1 VSGRIALH
9 LDKGLG
15 WTKPQVV
22 ACCAVCGTELARHP
36 NQDRALRA
44 ARRRRCPG
52 CGTRAARRL
61 PGTTSPATDLARSRG
76 LPGDP
81 GRQRRRPAQRPSPA
95 LPATPPAP
103 NPSTRPRPVRS
114 PGRKRSPV
122 MARGST
128 WQIDMGDGT
137 WAVCCL
143 ACRLALYRGDK
154 RTADRVFAGH
164 RCEPV
169 VPLGRR
175 RRRRP
180 A

>member
-1 VSGRIALH
+1 VSGRIVLH

-15 WTKPQVV
+15 WSKPLTV

-44 ARRRRCPG
+44 ACRRRCPG
-52 CGTRAARRL
+52 CGTRTARRL

-76 LPGDP
+76 LPGGP
-81 GRQRRRPAQRPSPA
+81 SRHAQPPSRHRSP
-95 LPATPPAP
+95 TPPIPPTPRA
-103 NPSTRPRPVRS
+103 RPRPVRS
-114 PGRKRSPV
+114 PGRSPV
-122 MARGST
+122 MARRHT

-137 WAVCCL
+137 WAVCCM

-169 VPLGRR
+169 IPLGRR

>member
-1 VSGRIALH
+1 VSGRITLH

-15 WTKPQVV
+15 WTKPLTV
-22 ACCAVCGTELARHP
+22 ACCGLCGAELARHP

-44 ARRRRCPG
+44 ARRRRCPS
-52 CGTRAARRL
+52 CGTRTARRL
-61 PGTTSPATDLARSRG
+61 PGTTSPATDLALSRG
-76 LPGDP
+76 LRDTLS
-81 GRQRRRPAQRPSPA
+81 RQRPPPARHRSP
-95 LPATPPAP
+95 TPPAIP
-103 NPSTRPRPVRS
+103 PANPRPRSRPVRS
-114 PGRKRSPV
+114 PGRSPV

-137 WAVCCL
+137 WAVCCM

-169 VPLGRR
+169 LPLGRQR
-175 RRRRP
+175 GRRP

>member
-1 VSGRIALH
+1 MNGRVVLH

-15 WTKPQVV
+15 WYKPLTV
-22 ACCAVCGTELARHP
+22 ACCAVCGAELACHP
-36 NQDRALRA
+36 SQDRAIRA

-52 CGTRAARRL
+52 CGTRTARRL
-61 PGTTSPATDLARSRG
+61 PGTTSPDSDLALSRG
-76 LPGDP
+76 LAGAPGH
-81 GRQRRRPAQRPSPA
+81 QRRPPAHRPSP
-95 LPATPPAP
+95 TPPAIP
-103 NPSTRPRPVRS
+103 PAANARVRPRPVRS
-114 PGRKRSPV
+114 PGRSPV

-137 WAVCCL
+137 WAVCCM

-175 RRRRP
+175 RRRP

>member
-1 VSGRIALH
+1 VNGHITLH
-9 LDKGLG
+9 LDRGLG
-15 WTKPQVV
+15 WTKPLIV
-22 ACCAVCGTELARHP
+22 ACCGVCGAELARHRNP
-36 NQDRALRA
+36 DRALRA

-52 CGTRAARRL
+52 CGTRTARRL
-61 PGTTSPATDLARSRG
+61 PGTTSPATDLALSRG
-76 LPGDP
+76 LTAAP
-81 GRQRRRPAQRPSPA
+81 GRQRPPPNRHRSPTPPVT
-95 LPATPPAP
+95 LPAPRLRRC
-103 NPSTRPRPVRS
+103 SRPVRS
-114 PGRKRSPV
+114 PGRRPV

-137 WAVCCL
+137 WAVCCM

-154 RTADRVFAGH
+154 RTADRIFTGH

>member
-1 VSGRIALH
+1 MSGRIVLH

-15 WTKPQVV
+15 WTKPLTV
-22 ACCAVCGTELARHP
+22 ACCAVCGIELARHL
-36 NQDRALRA
+36 NQDRAIRT

-52 CGTRAARRL
+52 CGARTARRL
-61 PGTTSPATDLARSRG
+61 PGTTSPATDLALSRG
-76 LPGDP
+76 LPDALD
-81 GRQRRRPAQRPSPA
+81 RQRQPSRRPSP
-95 LPATPPAP
+95 TPPAIP
-103 NPSTRPRPVRS
+103 LTPRSRPRPVRS
-114 PGRKRSPV
+114 PGRSPV

-128 WQIDMGDGT
+128 LQIDMGDGT
-137 WAVCCL
+137 WAVCCM

-169 VPLGRR
+169 LPLGRR

>member
-1 VSGRIALH
+1 MSGRISLH
-9 LDKGLG
+9 LDPGLG

-22 ACCAVCGTELARHP
+22 ACCGVCGTELARHP

-44 ARRRRCPG
+44 AGRRRCPG
-52 CGTRAARRL
+52 CGIRTAWRL
-61 PGTTSPATDLARSRG
+61 PGTSSPATDLALSRG
-76 LPGDP
+76 LAGPPD
-81 GRQRRRPAQRPSPA
+81 RQRRPPAPRPSPT
-95 LPATPPAP
+95 LPPASP
-103 NPSTRPRPVRS
+103 RPRPRPVRA
-114 PGRKRSPV
+114 PGRSPA

-137 WAVCCL
+137 WAVCCM
-143 ACRLALYRGDK
+143 ACRLPLYRGDK
-154 RTADRVFAGH
+154 RTADRIFAGH
-164 RCEPV
+164 RCEPI

>member
-15 WTKPQVV
+15 WTKPLVV
-22 ACCAVCGTELARHP
+22 ACCTVCGVELARHLD
-36 NQDRALRA
+36 QDRAIRA

-52 CGTRAARRL
+52 CGTRTTRRL
-61 PGTTSPATDLARSRG
+61 PGTTSPATDLAVSRG
-76 LPGDP
+76 LPDTL
-81 GRQRRRPAQRPSPA
+81 GRPRQPPARHRSSTPPA
-95 LPATPPAP
+95 IPTPATPRP
-103 NPSTRPRPVRS
+103 RPRPVRS
-114 PGRKRSPV
+114 PGRSPV
-122 MARGST
+122 MARRHT

-137 WAVCCL
+137 WAVCCM

-154 RTADRVFAGH
+154 RTADRIFAGH

-169 VPLGRR
+169 IPLGRR

>member
-1 VSGRIALH
+1 MSGRIVLH

-15 WTKPQVV
+15 WTKPLTV
-22 ACCAVCGTELARHP
+22 ACCAVCGIELARHL
-36 NQDRALRA
+36 NQDRAIRT

-52 CGTRAARRL
+52 CGARTARRL
-61 PGTTSPATDLARSRG
+61 PGTTSPATDLAVSRG
-76 LPGDP
+76 LAGALVPQ
-81 GRQRRRPAQRPSPA
+81 RQPPTQRPSPPHQ
-95 LPATPPAP
+95 LPPRR
-103 NPSTRPRPVRS
+103 SRPRPVRS
-114 PGRKRSPV
+114 PGRSPV

-128 WQIDMGDGT
+128 LQIDMGDGT
-137 WAVCCL
+137 WAVCCM

-164 RCEPV
+164 RCEPAL
-169 VPLGRR
+169 PLGRR